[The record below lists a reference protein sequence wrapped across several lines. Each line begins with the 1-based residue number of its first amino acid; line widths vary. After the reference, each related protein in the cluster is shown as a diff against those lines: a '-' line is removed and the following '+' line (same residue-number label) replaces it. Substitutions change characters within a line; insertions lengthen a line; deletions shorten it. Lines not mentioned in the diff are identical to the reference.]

1 MFFKTG
7 FLKNFP
13 VNIKFLRTA
22 FLKPYFSN
30 GSHTADMFLKIC
42 QYYQNR
48 FFKKQL

>member
-30 GSHTADMFLKIC
+30 GSHTADMFLKIF

-48 FFKKQL
+48 F